1 MLKAWYTVVP
11 MARVIQPE
19 RGILIASGVVLL
31 IALLPTRWLAGWT
44 ADVGSIIALPLTPLR
59 HAASGAVEWV
69 RPTGGDG
76 LPIDP
81 SSVELLQQE
90 RDTYRGRWH
99 SARLRIEQ
107 LERDLMQLQRAR
119 DLGLGEHWTPRT
131 AEVVRHNP
139 TRTGGVLSLNVGS
152 RNGVRGG
159 TVAVVDGD
167 RLVGH
172 IAPDV
177 PHLTSQLI
185 SLGAPGDAASATLDA
200 RILELDVD
208 ESGRGLS
215 DTGRPIHLD
224 LVPGSGEYRGVLE
237 RGSGIRPGQPVRLG
251 TDPAWNSTAWGM
263 LVGYVDRIEQ
273 APEQPLREVVFVR
286 LAIRPERLASVTLKI
301 VQDQDPIRATA
312 EEGDVP

>member
-1 MLKAWYTVVP
+1 

-19 RGILIASGVVLL
+19 RGLLIASGVVLIL
-31 IALLPTRWLAGWT
+31 ALLPTRWLAGWT
-44 ADVGSIIALPLTPLR
+44 ADVGAIVALPLTPLR

-69 RPTGGDG
+69 RPTGGSG

-81 SSVELLQQE
+81 SSLDLLQQE

-99 SARLRIEQ
+99 SARLRIQQ
-107 LERDLMQLQRAR
+107 LEEELRQIQGAR
-119 DLGLGEHWTPRT
+119 SLGVGEHWTPRT

-139 TRTGGVLSLNVGS
+139 SRRGGVLSLNVGS
-152 RNGVRGG
+152 RSGVRAG

-177 PHLTSQLI
+177 PQLTSQLI
-185 SLGAPGDAASATLDA
+185 PLGASGHAASETLAA
-200 RILELDVD
+200 RILEPEARAVDVYD
-208 ESGRGLS
+208 EVSGRA
-215 DTGRPIHLD
+215 IHLELID
-224 LVPGSGEYRGVLE
+224 GTGDYRGVLE
-237 RGSGIRPGQPVRLG
+237 RGSGVQPGQPVRLG

-273 APEQPLREVVFVR
+273 VPEQPLREVIFVR
-286 LAIRPERLASVTLKI
+286 PAVRTERLSSVTLKI
-301 VQDQDPIRATA
+301 VQDHDPLQAIGG
-312 EEGDVP
+312 EENLP

>member
-1 MLKAWYTVVP
+1 MPGARCTVVP

-19 RGILIASGVVLL
+19 RGLLITSGVVLL
-31 IALLPTRWLAGWT
+31 VALLPTRWLAGWT
-44 ADVGSIIALPLTPLR
+44 ADVGAIIALPLTPLR

-76 LPIDP
+76 VPLDP
-81 SSVELLQQE
+81 SSVDLLQQE

-107 LERDLMQLQRAR
+107 LEEQLGQLQAAR
-119 DLGLGEHWTPRT
+119 DLGIGDHWTPRT

-152 RNGVRGG
+152 RSGVRAG

-167 RLVGH
+167 RLVGR

-177 PHLTSQLI
+177 PRLTCQLI
-185 SLGAPGDAASATLDA
+185 ALGAPGDAASATLDA
-200 RILELDVD
+200 RILEPDAEQEDSSVVG
-208 ESGRGLS
+208 SGRQ
-215 DTGRPIHLD
+215 IHLEF
-224 LVPGSGEYRGVLE
+224 VEGTGSYRGVLE
-237 RGSGIRPGQPVRLG
+237 RGSGVRPGQPVRLG

-263 LVGYVDRIEQ
+263 LVGYVDRIE
-273 APEQPLREVVFVR
+273 ASPEQPLREVVYVR
-286 LAIRPERLASVTLKI
+286 RAVRPERLASVTLKI
-301 VQDQDPIRATA
+301 VQDDDPVQATGEA
-312 EEGDVP
+312 GDLP